1 MFKKIA
7 EYYNL
12 AKAIFA
18 IKGKVKNMKI
28 TELSTSEGRLAVL
41 LNIISL
47 YAAVKG
53 FLPADLAAKIAAG
66 SIVVYTV
73 ARAIVKAAEAIAKLT
88 PTLKDDKIVEEAGK
102 LLDAAGPK
110 AQ

>member
-1 MFKKIA
+1 MS
-7 EYYNL
+7 
-12 AKAIFA
+12 IFA
-18 IKGKVKNMKI
+18 KLKALWAINKEIKRMKI
-28 TELSTSEGRLAVL
+28 SELGTSEGRLAVL

-88 PTLKDDKIVEEAGK
+88 PSPKDDKIVEEAGK